1 MAGSRPSTLPFTD
14 DEDANRFLAES
25 SFALLVGMLLDQQYP
40 MEAAFRGPYTLSRRI
55 GPYDASSIAAMDPDA
70 LETAFRERPAL
81 HRYPGSMA
89 QRTHKLA
96 THIVEDYDGDPDRIW
111 DEAGDGDDLYRR
123 LRRLP
128 GFGEQKARIFVGVL
142 GKRLGAA
149 PPGWEKVA
157 ADWPS
162 IADVDHFDKVE
173 ELRNL
178 KREMRGSTK
187 GSAKRP
193 AKAREASK

>member
-1 MAGSRPSTLPFTD
+1 MARSRPSTLPFTD
-14 DEDANRFLAES
+14 DEDANRYLAES
-25 SFALLVGMLLDQQYP
+25 SFALLLGMLLDQQYP
-40 MEAAFRGPYTLSRRI
+40 MEAAFRGPYTLGRRI

-70 LETAFRERPAL
+70 LEAAFRERPAL

-96 THIVEDYDGDPDRIW
+96 THIVDNFGGDPDRIW

-123 LRRLP
+123 LRNLP
-128 GFGEQKARIFVGVL
+128 GFGEHKSRILVGVL

-149 PPGWEKVA
+149 PPGWEEVA

-162 IADVDHFDKVE
+162 IADVDSFDKVE
-173 ELRNL
+173 ELRDM
-178 KREMRGSTK
+178 KRAMK
-187 GSAKRP
+187 GSAK
-193 AKAREASK
+193 AKEASK